1 MQSLE
6 EGSGSRRKLKI
17 GHLFSVGGLLT
28 LSANDDA
35 MRHVGSPVIQRRGVR
50 SQQWQTLCWP
60 ERRLVK
66 TISYNLRKNRALG
79 ELSGLAEQHDA
90 DILCL
95 QEADSVALPTHLGH
109 LRLVHAT
116 EKNRLGLAMYVRED
130 RYHVR
135 SAHTFQLKKSLHDRV
150 LAPAHER
157 LLGARLHDR
166 ETGRDIVT
174 ASFHA
179 APLTALN
186 SLRRHQI
193 SAAVAQLRELG
204 PGLPA
209 LMVGDFNYPVFQ
221 DRLDRHVRDEGYEL
235 SLSDKRTY
243 TRYKMFRGHYDFATS
258 TGLHIHSVR
267 TLDRGTSD
275 HLPILVQAELHD
287 EAMLKPYAA

>member
-1 MQSLE
+1 M
-6 EGSGSRRKLKI
+6 
-17 GHLFSVGGLLT
+17 
-28 LSANDDA
+28 
-35 MRHVGSPVIQRRGVR
+35 
-50 SQQWQTLCWP
+50 
-60 ERRLVK
+60 K

-79 ELSGLAEQHDA
+79 ELGGLVEKHGT

-95 QEADSVALPTHLGH
+95 QEADSVALPAELGH

-116 EKNRLGLAMYVRED
+116 EKNRLGLAMYVSED
-130 RYHVR
+130 RFRVR
-135 SAHTFQLKKSLHDRV
+135 SARTFQLKKSLHDRV
-150 LAPAHER
+150 LQPAHER
-157 LLGARLHDR
+157 LLGVRLHDR
-166 ETGRDIVT
+166 EAGRDLVA

-193 SAAVAQLRELG
+193 STAFAELRALG

-209 LMVGDFNYPVFQ
+209 LMVGDFNYPIFQ
-221 DRLDRHVRDEGYEL
+221 SRLDRHVSGEGYEL

-258 TGLHIHSVR
+258 SGFHIGSVR

-275 HLPILVQAELHD
+275 HLPILVESDFAGH
-287 EAMLKPYAA
+287 AIFSS